1 MQSMDSQRMTILYF
15 LITTGNLI
23 KSDEDQDDL
32 KLIVTKDQ
40 IKEWVYQQLLPSRDG
55 FVGGPS
61 LPRPLDHQGAVGHL
75 ASMYTALCLLIQC
88 GDYQFEGID
97 KLAMLKSLRS

>member
-1 MQSMDSQRMTILYF
+1 MDSQRMTILYF

-40 IKEWVYQQLLPSRDG
+40 IKEWVYQQ
-55 FVGGPS
+55 
-61 LPRPLDHQGAVGHL
+61 
-75 ASMYTALCLLIQC
+75 
-88 GDYQFEGID
+88 
-97 KLAMLKSLRS
+97 